1 MVMSD
6 RPLFQNT
13 DEQEAAYAPQELP
26 VGSPGEQRAAD
37 EGGRGEA
44 AGTTGAAGVMPAAG
58 GAVATGALS
67 GNVGTT
73 TGVTP
78 AGPAASPAIGAAAL
92 AQETEDDRTRDR

>member
-1 MVMSD
+1 MAEQ
-6 RPLFQNT
+6 PLFQNM

-26 VGSPGEQRAAD
+26 VGSPGERRAAD
-37 EGGRGEA
+37 EEGRDASGGDV
-44 AGTTGAAGVMPAAG
+44 GAAGVMPAAG

-92 AQETEDDRTRDR
+92 AQETEDNRTQDR

>member
-1 MVMSD
+1 MSD

-13 DEQEAAYAPQELP
+13 DEQEEAYAPQELP
-26 VGSPGEQRAAD
+26 VGTAGERRAAD
-37 EGGRGEA
+37 EEGRDASGA
-44 AGTTGAAGVMPAAG
+44 DVGAAGVLTGAAG

-92 AQETEDDRTRDR
+92 AQETEDNRTRDR